1 MCDLVTFPPSIPHVN
16 IILDV
21 TVQYSLNHLIVCDCM
36 FEFWLKV
43 DWFCQQ
49 QMVSE
54 HSAYLPMSQY
64 PECQDQ
70 TQLMSITLK
79 SKFWFLRNVI
89 PLRIKGFIGSKKTVL
104 NSSDQRLWKKWECC
118 PPYPQFRILF
128 QSIQFVKLAP
138 KACIECLKPF
148 FYAILASFLLISC
161 LIHSKINHSLNVLK
175 AWEVNADSVRLP
187 EVHSVLSGH
196 MGG

>member
-1 MCDLVTFPPSIPHVN
+1 MCDLVTFPPSTLHVN

-79 SKFWFLRNVI
+79 SMFWFLRNFI
-89 PLRIKGFIGSKKTVL
+89 PLRIKGFIGSKKMVL

-118 PPYPQFRILF
+118 PPHPQYRVLF

-148 FYAILASFLLISC
+148 FKCYFGQLFVDQMSDPQQNESFPQC
-161 LIHSKINHSLNVLK
+161 PQSLR
-175 AWEVNADSVRLP
+175 S
-187 EVHSVLSGH
+187 
-196 MGG
+196 